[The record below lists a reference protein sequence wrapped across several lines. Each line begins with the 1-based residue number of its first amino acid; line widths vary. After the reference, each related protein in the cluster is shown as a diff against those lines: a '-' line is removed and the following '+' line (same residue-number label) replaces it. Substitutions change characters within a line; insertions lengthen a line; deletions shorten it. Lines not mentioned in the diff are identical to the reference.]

1 MGGRMPFRGPFR
13 GPPGKFLSL
22 LKATE
27 NTNRNSGGL
36 GGPGGRLGGFGMGGP
51 SAPVLKP
58 SEPESP
64 TTTTTTTTEAAV
76 TTEPSGLFAELATK
90 KVTTTPAPPSTP
102 KPFWEKNI
110 EENSFSGE
118 RSRSSFIDNIT
129 RFSKLR

>member
-1 MGGRMPFRGPFR
+1 M
-13 GPPGKFLSL
+13 S
-22 LKATE
+22 
-27 NTNRNSGGL
+27 
-36 GGPGGRLGGFGMGGP
+36 GP
-51 SAPVLKP
+51 SAPVPKP

-102 KPFWEKNI
+102 KPFWEKSA
-110 EENSFSGE
+110 EDNSFSGE

-129 RFSKLR
+129 KFSK